1 MSPKNTAEIL
11 QLIMSDWQKERDSS
25 AHEIVFPRLIHSINP
40 LNASDALI
48 QKPVN

>member
-11 QLIMSDWQKERDSS
+11 QLIMSEWQRYRDSS
-25 AHEIVFPRLIHSINP
+25 AHGIVFPGLIHSINP

-48 QKPVN
+48 